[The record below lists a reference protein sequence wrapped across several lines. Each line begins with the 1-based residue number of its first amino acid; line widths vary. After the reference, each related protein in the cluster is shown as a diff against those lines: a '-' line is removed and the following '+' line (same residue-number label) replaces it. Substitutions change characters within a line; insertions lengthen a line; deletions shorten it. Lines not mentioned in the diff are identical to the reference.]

1 MPQCRV
7 IANQL
12 GETEI
17 GVLKRMALLTDE
29 EMLYKKKSEAK
40 RCNDM
45 ETIKTALF
53 ETLLESAVA
62 DENGGF
68 TFTLEGKTYRIKDT
82 LEISKIAQDH
92 GYIIIY

>member
-1 MPQCRV
+1 
-7 IANQL
+7 
-12 GETEI
+12 
-17 GVLKRMALLTDE
+17 
-29 EMLYKKKSEAK
+29 
-40 RCNDM
+40 M
-45 ETIKTALF
+45 ETIKTAMF

-68 TFTLEGKTYRIKDT
+68 TFTLEGKTYCIKDT